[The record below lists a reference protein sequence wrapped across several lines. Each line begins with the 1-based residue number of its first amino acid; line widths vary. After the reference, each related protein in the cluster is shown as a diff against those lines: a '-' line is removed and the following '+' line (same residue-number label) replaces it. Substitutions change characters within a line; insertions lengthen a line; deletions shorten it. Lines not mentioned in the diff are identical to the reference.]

1 LTVEINIF
9 QLWSQ
14 SSKSVE
20 NARSS
25 IIFYSRGTNERLRCL
40 SKREKSLIPIGT
52 GKTEENNFMLN
63 QLVESSSHRKETARR
78 GGFMLSTL
86 VVVCS
91 VFLSGILWSLFA
103 KDLKMGEGDLEIST
117 LVAPLP
123 PPEDVPRPPEPVAKI
138 TKQEQ
143 SQKAVE
149 TTRQANIM
157 RIDEQQDA
165 PSEISVTPNIQKS
178 RPKGSFV
185 ISEGLELERQGLNSA
200 TRGGENNVGGIGV
213 GLAESS
219 QPMPV
224 EKLKIKETPP
234 PPPLTK
240 EIPKPPVN
248 TRTSLGV
255 INGKATNLVK
265 PAYSPAALAVRAA
278 GAVNVQVTIDEKG
291 NVISAKA
298 VSGHVLLRP
307 SAETAARASKFNP
320 TLLSLQPVK
329 VTGLIVYKF
338 APK

>member
-1 LTVEINIF
+1 
-9 QLWSQ
+9 
-14 SSKSVE
+14 
-20 NARSS
+20 
-25 IIFYSRGTNERLRCL
+25 
-40 SKREKSLIPIGT
+40 
-52 GKTEENNFMLN
+52 MLD

-86 VVVCS
+86 VVVGS
-91 VFLSGILWSLFA
+91 IFLSGILWSLFA
-103 KDLKMGEGDLEIST
+103 KDLKIGDGNLEIST
-117 LVAPLP
+117 LVAPV
-123 PPEDVPRPPEPVAKI
+123 PEDAPRQPEPAAKI
-138 TKQEQ
+138 EKQEQ
-143 SQKAVE
+143 SQTVVE

-157 RIDEQQDA
+157 RIDESQDA
-165 PSEISVTPNIQKS
+165 PDIISVTPNIQKS
-178 RPKGSFV
+178 RPNGNFK
-185 ISEGLELERQGLNSA
+185 ISEGLELEAQGLNSA
-200 TRGGENNVGGIGV
+200 TRGGENNIGGV
-213 GLAESS
+213 GLTETS
-219 QPMPV
+219 QPAPV
-224 EKLKIKETPP
+224 EKPKIKVTPP
-234 PPPLTK
+234 PPPLTR

-291 NVISAKA
+291 NVISANA

>member
-1 LTVEINIF
+1 
-9 QLWSQ
+9 
-14 SSKSVE
+14 
-20 NARSS
+20 
-25 IIFYSRGTNERLRCL
+25 
-40 SKREKSLIPIGT
+40 
-52 GKTEENNFMLN
+52 MLD

-78 GGFMLSTL
+78 GGFMVSTL

-91 VFLSGILWSLFA
+91 IFLSGILWSLFA
-103 KDLKMGEGDLEIST
+103 KDLKMGEDNLEIST
-117 LVAPLP
+117 LVAPVP
-123 PPEDVPRPPEPVAKI
+123 MPEDAPRQPEPATKME
-138 TKQEQ
+138 KQEQ
-143 SQKAVE
+143 SQKVVE

-157 RIDEQQDA
+157 RIDESQDA
-165 PSEISVTPNIQKS
+165 PIKISVVPNTQKA
-178 RPKGSFV
+178 RPNGNFK
-185 ISEGLELERQGLNSA
+185 ISEGLELEAQGLNSA
-200 TRGGENNVGGIGV
+200 TRGGENNVGGV
-213 GLAESS
+213 GLAEIS
-219 QPMPV
+219 QPMAV
-224 EKLKIKETPP
+224 EKPKIKETLP

-248 TRTSLGV
+248 TKKSLGV

-278 GAVNVQVTIDEKG
+278 GEVNVQVTINEKG
-291 NVISAKA
+291 NVISANA

>member
-1 LTVEINIF
+1 
-9 QLWSQ
+9 
-14 SSKSVE
+14 
-20 NARSS
+20 
-25 IIFYSRGTNERLRCL
+25 
-40 SKREKSLIPIGT
+40 
-52 GKTEENNFMLN
+52 MLD

-91 VFLSGILWSLFA
+91 IFLSGILWSLFA
-103 KDLKMGEGDLEIST
+103 KDLKMGAGDLEVST
-117 LVAPLP
+117 LVAPVPVDAP
-123 PPEDVPRPPEPVAKI
+123 PQPEPAKKME
-138 TKQEQ
+138 KQEQ
-143 SQKAVE
+143 SQKTPE
-149 TTRQANIM
+149 ITRQANIM
-157 RIDEQQDA
+157 RIEEQQDA
-165 PSEISVTPNIQKS
+165 PTIISTVPNIQKA
-178 RPKGSFV
+178 RPNGNFK
-185 ISEGLELERQGLNSA
+185 ISSGLELEAQGLNSA
-200 TRGGENNVGGIGV
+200 TPGRENNVGGSGI

-248 TRTSLGV
+248 TKKSLGV

-265 PAYSPAALAVRAA
+265 PTYSPAALAVRAA
-278 GAVNVQVTIDEKG
+278 GEVNVQVTIDEKG
-291 NVISAKA
+291 NVISANA

>member
-1 LTVEINIF
+1 
-9 QLWSQ
+9 
-14 SSKSVE
+14 
-20 NARSS
+20 
-25 IIFYSRGTNERLRCL
+25 
-40 SKREKSLIPIGT
+40 
-52 GKTEENNFMLN
+52 MLE

-91 VFLSGILWSLFA
+91 IFLSGILWSLFA
-103 KDLKMGEGDLEIST
+103 KDLKMGESDLEIST
-117 LVAPLP
+117 LVAPA
-123 PPEDVPRPPEPVAKI
+123 PPEDTPRPPEPAPKND
-138 TKQEQ
+138 KQEQ

-149 TTRQANIM
+149 TTRQTNIM

-165 PSEISVTPNIQKS
+165 PSEISVTPNIQKA

-219 QPMPV
+219 QLMPV

-248 TRTSLGV
+248 MRISLGV

-291 NVISAKA
+291 NVISANA

>member
-1 LTVEINIF
+1 LKLTYFDSRLNYQNQPET
-9 QLWSQ
+9 
-14 SSKSVE
+14 
-20 NARSS
+20 S
-25 IIFYSRGTNERLRCL
+25 ILIISCFCGTNEQLRCL
-40 SKREKSLIPIGT
+40 SKRNEFPTPIGT
-52 GKTEENNFMLN
+52 GKTEENNFMLD

-103 KDLKMGEGDLEIST
+103 KDLKMGEDDLEIST
-117 LVAPLP
+117 LVAPVP
-123 PPEDVPRPPEPVAKI
+123 MPEDAPRQPEPVAKME
-138 TKQEQ
+138 KQEQ
-143 SQKAVE
+143 SQKVVE

-157 RIDEQQDA
+157 RIDESPNVSA
-165 PSEISVTPNIQKS
+165 EISTVPNTQKA
-178 RPKGSFV
+178 RPNGNFK
-185 ISEGLELERQGLNSA
+185 ISEGLELEAQGLNSA
-200 TRGGENNVGGIGV
+200 TRGGENNVGGVGV

-248 TRTSLGV
+248 AKKSLGV

-265 PAYSPAALAVRAA
+265 PTYSPAALAVRAA
-278 GAVNVQVTIDEKG
+278 GEVNVQVTIDEKG
-291 NVISAKA
+291 NVISANA

>member
-1 LTVEINIF
+1 
-9 QLWSQ
+9 
-14 SSKSVE
+14 
-20 NARSS
+20 
-25 IIFYSRGTNERLRCL
+25 
-40 SKREKSLIPIGT
+40 
-52 GKTEENNFMLN
+52 MLD

-91 VFLSGILWSLFA
+91 IFLSGILWSLFA
-103 KDLKMGEGDLEIST
+103 KDLKMGEDNLEIST
-117 LVAPLP
+117 LVAPVP
-123 PPEDVPRPPEPVAKI
+123 VPEDAPRQPEPAAKI
-138 TKQEQ
+138 EKQEQ
-143 SQKAVE
+143 SQKVFE

-157 RIDEQQDA
+157 RIDEQQDT
-165 PSEISVTPNIQKS
+165 PDKISVVPNTQKA
-178 RPKGSFV
+178 RPNGNFK
-185 ISEGLELERQGLNSA
+185 ISEGLELEAQGFNSA
-200 TRGGENNVGGIGV
+200 MRGGENNVGGGGI

-224 EKLKIKETPP
+224 EKPKTKEIPP
-234 PPPLTK
+234 PPSLTK

-248 TRTSLGV
+248 TRKSLGV

-291 NVISAKA
+291 NVISANA
-298 VSGHVLLRP
+298 VSGHVLLRQA
-307 SAETAARASKFNP
+307 AETAARASKFNP
-320 TLLSLQPVK
+320 TQLSLQPVK